1 MEPLRDEYIEIR
13 ELLRKHPHGMSV
25 TEIAQ
30 ALGKNKHSTGRY
42 LDGMYAAGLV
52 EMRMFGKAKIYSPA
66 YRVPLASLIS
76 KMNERIMILDSD
88 LRLLVINDACLELL
102 GKQSGDLIGRDL
114 RYVEVA
120 DSGVHDLLSVLE
132 GKIGDSE
139 QVLEYPLHLDGGEV
153 IHLHIHIIPSVDE
166 AHHAVYVIVM
176 VDITEEVR
184 MIEEL
189 REREHQYRE
198 LVEMA
203 DAIIIKLDKN
213 GNIIFFNEFA
223 ETFFGYSK
231 EEVLGRSA
239 IGTIVPPEELSGRDL
254 KELIAEV
261 CTDTDSYRRNENANI
276 TKDGRLVW
284 VRWSN
289 RAIRNDEGEV
299 IGVLSVG
306 NDISDR
312 KEIELA
318 LLSQKDQLEGGF
330 QEIECIMRFSGT
342 INSEMTLPALLNE
355 LVRVVGKC
363 WSKRGSTGVRI
374 TYGHDIYES
383 GIPEGLPFVFSR
395 PIYAGGEE
403 VGSFEVGF
411 GGRDE
416 EPEYYEGKERL
427 LSMFAEKIGFAIE
440 WMEAGLKVRRERDLS
455 DTILATVDAAIF
467 VLDPK
472 GRILRFNRRS
482 EELIGYRE
490 EEVLGKHIW
499 EMFTSQDMIKAVRA
513 HIQTLVE
520 TRRGSRIRG
529 TLICRNQTPIIID
542 WSNSVICDDDGA
554 VTHIIS
560 TGLDVT
566 RQVEN
571 EEELR
576 RCKSVLDRLLAAEQ
590 SR

>member
-1 MEPLRDEYIEIR
+1 MEHLRDEYIKIR
-13 ELLRKHPHGMSV
+13 DLLNKHPGGMSV
-25 TEIAQ
+25 TEVAQ

-52 EMRMFGKAKIYSPA
+52 DMRMFGKAKLYSSS
-66 YRVPLASLIS
+66 YRVPLTSLIS
-76 KMNERIMILDSD
+76 KIDERIMILDSD
-88 LRLLVINDACLELL
+88 LRVLVMNDLC
-102 GKQSGDLIGRDL
+102 RDL
-114 RYVEVA
+114 LQKSNNEVVGQDLRFIPFHDPA
-120 DSGVHDLLSVLE
+120 VHEFLSVLI
-132 GKIGDSE
+132 KRIGDRE
-139 QVLEYPLHLDGGEV
+139 TEMNYALQRTGGAFN
-153 IHLHIHIIPSVDE
+153 HLHIRIIPSFDE
-166 AHHAVYVIVM
+166 GHHAVYVIVI
-176 VDITEEVR
+176 VDVTDVVR
-184 MIEEL
+184 MIDEL

-203 DAIIIKLDKN
+203 DAIILKLDKD

-231 EEVLGRSA
+231 EEVLGRNVL
-239 IGTIVPPEELSGRDL
+239 GTIVPPEELSGRDL
-254 KELIAEV
+254 KELIEQI
-261 CTDTDSYRRNENANI
+261 CSDTDTYRRNENANI

-289 RAIRNDEGEV
+289 RAIRNEEGDV

-312 KEIELA
+312 KEMELA
-318 LLSQKDQLEGGF
+318 LLSQKDQLEGRF
-330 QEIECIMRFSGT
+330 QEIECIQRFSGT
-342 INSEMTLPALLNE
+342 ISSSMTFPTILNE
-355 LVRVVGKC
+355 IVRVIGKC
-363 WSKRGSTGVRI
+363 WSKRGPTAVRI
-374 TYGHDIYES
+374 TYAGSRYES
-383 GIPEGLPFVFSR
+383 GVPEGLPFVFSR
-395 PIYAGGEE
+395 SIYSNGEE
-403 VGSFEVGF
+403 VGSFDVGF

-416 EPEYYEGKERL
+416 EPEYYESKERV

-440 WMEAGLKVRRERDLS
+440 WMEAETKVRRERDLS

-490 EEVLGKHIW
+490 EDVLGKNIW
-499 EMFTSQDMIKAVRA
+499 EIFTSPDMMKAVRA
-513 HIQTLVE
+513 HIQTLIE
-520 TRRGSRIRG
+520 TGHGSRIRG
-529 TLICRNQTPIIID
+529 TLTRRDQTPIIID

-566 RQVEN
+566 RQVED

-576 RCKSVLDRLLAAEQ
+576 RCKSVLDRLLAGEQ
-590 SR
+590 GS

>member
-1 MEPLRDEYIEIR
+1 MEHLRDEYIKIR

-25 TEIAQ
+25 TEVSQ

-52 EMRMFGKAKIYSPA
+52 EMRMFGKAKIYSPS

-76 KMNERIMILDSD
+76 KMEERIMILDSD

-102 GKQSGDLIGRDL
+102 GKKSGDLAGQDL

-120 DSGVHDLLSVLE
+120 DSGVHDLLSVLV

-139 QVLEYPLHLDGGEV
+139 QVLEYPLYLDGGEV
-153 IHLHIHIIPSVDE
+153 IHLHIHIVPSLDE

-184 MIEEL
+184 MIQEL

-203 DAIIIKLDKN
+203 DAIILKLDKN
-213 GNIIFFNEFA
+213 GNVLFFNEFA

-231 EEVLGRSA
+231 EEVLGRSV
-239 IGTIVPPEELSGRDL
+239 IGTIVPPEEYSGRDL
-254 KELIAEV
+254 KELIAQV

-289 RAIRNDEGEV
+289 RAIRNEEDQV

-312 KEIELA
+312 KEMELA
-318 LLSQKDQLEGGF
+318 LLSQKDQLERKF
-330 QEIECIMRFSGT
+330 QEIECIQRFSGT
-342 INSEMTLPALLNE
+342 INSVMTLPAILQE
-355 LVRVVGKC
+355 LVRVIAKC
-363 WSKRGSTGVRI
+363 WSKRGPTGVRI
-374 TYGHDIYES
+374 TYAGNVYES
-383 GIPEGLPFVFSR
+383 GIPDGLPFIFSQS
-395 PIYAGGEE
+395 ICAGERE

-411 GGRDE
+411 GGRNE
-416 EPEYYEGKERL
+416 EAEYYENKERL

-440 WMEAGLKVRRERDLS
+440 WMEAETKVRMERDLS
-455 DTILATVDAAIF
+455 DKILATVDAAIF
-467 VLDPK
+467 VLDPE

-482 EELIGYRE
+482 EELTGCLE
-490 EEVLGKHIW
+490 KEVLGSYIW
-499 EMFTSQDMIKAVRA
+499 DMFDPAGLSESVRSYVS
-513 HIQTLVE
+513 TLVE
-520 TRRGSRIRG
+520 TKRGSHIRG
-529 TLICRNQTPIIID
+529 AWTGRDQIRRTID
-542 WSNSVICDDDGA
+542 WSNSVVCDDAGV

-566 RQVEN
+566 RQVEG
-571 EEELR
+571 EAELR
-576 RCKSVLDRLLAAEQ
+576 RCKSVLDRLLAGEEPK
-590 SR
+590 

>member
-1 MEPLRDEYIEIR
+1 MEPLRDEYIKIR
-13 ELLRKHPHGMSV
+13 ELLRKHPNGMSV
-25 TEIAQ
+25 TEVAQ

-42 LDGMYAAGLV
+42 LDGMYAAGLL

-88 LRLLVINDACLELL
+88 LRLLVINDACLELM
-102 GKQSGDLIGRDL
+102 GKQSGDLVGRDL

-120 DSGVHDLLSVLE
+120 DPGVHDLLSVLADR
-132 GKIGDSE
+132 IGDSE
-139 QVLEYPLHLDGGEV
+139 QVLEYPLHLDAGEV

-184 MIEEL
+184 MIQEL
-189 REREHQYRE
+189 REREKQYRE

-203 DAIIIKLDKN
+203 DAIILKLDIN
-213 GNIIFFNEFA
+213 GNILFFNEFA
-223 ETFFGYSK
+223 ETFFGYGK
-231 EEVLGRSA
+231 EEVLGRSV

-254 KELIAEV
+254 KELIAQV

-276 TKDGRLVW
+276 TRDGRLVW

-289 RAIRNDEGEV
+289 RAIRNEEGEV

-312 KEIELA
+312 KEMELA
-318 LLSQKDQLEGGF
+318 LLSQKDQLERRF
-330 QEIECIMRFSGT
+330 QEIECIQRFSGT
-342 INSEMTLPALLNE
+342 INSSMTLPEILRDI
-355 LVRVVGKC
+355 VGVIGKC

-374 TYGHDIYES
+374 TYAGESYES
-383 GIPEGLPFVFSR
+383 GIPAGLPFVFSR
-395 PIYAGGEE
+395 PINANGEE
-403 VGSFEVGF
+403 IGSFEVGF
-411 GGRDE
+411 GGRYE
-416 EPEYYEGKERL
+416 EPEYYESKERL

-440 WMEAGLKVRRERDLS
+440 WMDAGMKVRRERDLS

-490 EEVLGKHIW
+490 EEVLGRCIW
-499 EMFTSQDMIKAVRA
+499 EVFTSQDMIKGVRD
-513 HIQTLVE
+513 HIRTLVE
-520 TRRGSRIRG
+520 TKRGSRIRG
-529 TLICRNQTPIIID
+529 TWTRRDQTPGIID
-542 WSNSVICDDDGA
+542 WSNSVICDDAGN
-554 VTHIIS
+554 VTHIVS

-566 RQVEN
+566 RQLED

-576 RCKSVLDRLLAAEQ
+576 RCKLVLDRLLAGEQ
-590 SR
+590 GS

>member
-1 MEPLRDEYIEIR
+1 MEPLRDEYNEIR
-13 ELLRKHPHGMSV
+13 ELLRKHPGGMSV
-25 TEIAQ
+25 TEVAQ

-88 LRLLVINDACLELL
+88 LRLLVINDACLDLM
-102 GKQSGDLIGRDL
+102 GKQSGDLVGQDL

-120 DSGVHDLLSVLE
+120 DAGVHDLLSVLT

-139 QVLEYPLHLDGGEV
+139 QVLEYPLHLDGGGV
-153 IHLHIHIIPSVDE
+153 IHLHIHMIPSVDE
-166 AHHAVYVIVM
+166 AHQAVYVIVM

-184 MIEEL
+184 MINEL
-189 REREHQYRE
+189 RDREKQYRE

-203 DAIIIKLDKN
+203 DAIILKLDKN

-223 ETFFGYSK
+223 ETFFGYRK
-231 EEVLGRSA
+231 EEVLGRSV

-254 KELIAEV
+254 KELIAQV
-261 CTDTDSYRRNENANI
+261 CTDTDSYRRNENANM
-276 TKDGRLVW
+276 TEDGRLVW

-289 RAIRNDEGEV
+289 RAIRNEDGDV

-312 KEIELA
+312 KEMEIY
-318 LLSQKDQLEGGF
+318 LLSQKDQLERSF
-330 QEIECIMRFSGT
+330 QEIECIQRFSGT
-342 INSEMTLPALLNE
+342 INSSMTLSEILQDV
-355 LVRVVGKC
+355 VRVISKC

-374 TYGHDIYES
+374 TYAGSLYES
-383 GIPEGLPFVFSR
+383 GIPEGLPFVFSY

-411 GGRDE
+411 GDRCE
-416 EPEYYEGKERL
+416 EPEYYQGKERL

-455 DTILATVDAAIF
+455 DMILTTVDAAIF

-472 GRILRFNRRS
+472 ARILRFNRRS

-490 EEVLGKHIW
+490 EEVLGKYIW
-499 EMFTSQDMIKAVRA
+499 DVFTSPDMIKGVRD
-513 HIQTLVE
+513 HIHTLIK
-520 TRRGSRIRG
+520 TKRASRIRG
-529 TLICRNQTPIIID
+529 TLTRRDQTPVIID
-542 WSNSVICDDDGA
+542 WSNSVICDDAGA

-566 RQVEN
+566 RQVES

-576 RCKSVLDRLLAAEQ
+576 RCKSVLDRLLAGEQ
-590 SR
+590 GY

>member
-1 MEPLRDEYIEIR
+1 MEPLRDEYNEIR
-13 ELLRKHPHGMSV
+13 ELLRKHPGGMSV
-25 TEIAQ
+25 TEVAQ

-88 LRLLVINDACLELL
+88 LRLLVINDACLDLM
-102 GKQSGDLIGRDL
+102 GKQSGDLVGQDL

-120 DSGVHDLLSVLE
+120 DAGVHDLLSVLT

-139 QVLEYPLHLDGGEV
+139 QVLEYPLHLDGGGV
-153 IHLHIHIIPSVDE
+153 IHLHIHMIPSVDE
-166 AHHAVYVIVM
+166 AHQAVYVIVM

-184 MIEEL
+184 MINEL
-189 REREHQYRE
+189 RDREKQYRE

-203 DAIIIKLDKN
+203 DAIILKLDKN

-223 ETFFGYSK
+223 ETFFGYRK
-231 EEVLGRSA
+231 EEVLGRSV

-254 KELIAEV
+254 KELIAQV
-261 CTDTDSYRRNENANI
+261 CTDTDSYRRNENANM

-289 RAIRNDEGEV
+289 RAIRNEDGDV

-312 KEIELA
+312 KEMELY
-318 LLSQKDQLEGGF
+318 LLSQKDQLERSF
-330 QEIECIMRFSGT
+330 QEIECIQRFSGT
-342 INSEMTLPALLNE
+342 INSSMTLSEILRDV
-355 LVRVVGKC
+355 VRVISKC

-374 TYGHDIYES
+374 TYAGSLYES
-383 GIPEGLPFVFSR
+383 GIPEGLPFVFSY

-411 GGRDE
+411 GDRCE
-416 EPEYYEGKERL
+416 EPEYYQGKERL

-455 DTILATVDAAIF
+455 DMILTTVDAAIF
-467 VLDPK
+467 VLDPA

-490 EEVLGKHIW
+490 EEVLGKYIW
-499 EMFTSQDMIKAVRA
+499 DMFTSPDMIKGVRD
-513 HIQTLVE
+513 HIHTLIK
-520 TRRGSRIRG
+520 TKRASRIRG
-529 TLICRNQTPIIID
+529 ILTHRDQTPVIID
-542 WSNSVICDDDGA
+542 WSNSVICDDAGA

-566 RQVEN
+566 RQVES

-576 RCKSVLDRLLAAEQ
+576 RCKSVLDRLLAGEQ
-590 SR
+590 GY